1 MYVILIYNLLLYGVD
16 ILHDVVLQIENY
28 KVKSLALWRGF
39 RIESSKEPVVYR
51 NDKKFV
57 ILSLIDRP

>member
-1 MYVILIYNLLLYGVD
+1 MHVILIYNPLLYGVD

-28 KVKSLALWRGF
+28 KVKSLALWHCF
-39 RIESSKEPVVYR
+39 RAESSKKPMVYR

>member
-1 MYVILIYNLLLYGVD
+1 MAWTFYT
-16 ILHDVVLQIENY
+16 DVVLQIENY
-28 KVKSLALWRGF
+28 KVKSLALWHCF
-39 RIESSKEPVVYR
+39 RTESSKKPMVYR